1 MNIVERVKGFVT
13 EPKTEWRAIDAEEHT
28 VQGLFTGYVMILAAI
43 PAVAGFIGMCI
54 VGSGVF
60 GATVRMSIGAGV
72 AHAVLGYILSLGGVY
87 VLALVIHAFSP
98 KFEGHGEFMDAL
110 KLAAFTPTPAWVGGI
125 FNVIPSLWI
134 IGFLLSL
141 YSVYLLFVG
150 LPILTEPP
158 KEKEL
163 PYFCVVLL
171 TMIVLTVVFFVVAA
185 LLIPAPL
192 RGF

>member
-1 MNIVERVKGFVT
+1 
-13 EPKTEWRAIDAEEHT
+13 
-28 VQGLFTGYVMILAAI
+28 
-43 PAVAGFIGMCI
+43 
-54 VGSGVF
+54 
-60 GATVRMSIGAGV
+60 
-72 AHAVLGYILSLGGVY
+72 
-87 VLALVIHAFSP
+87 
-98 KFEGHGEFMDAL
+98 
-110 KLAAFTPTPAWVGGI
+110 
-125 FNVIPSLWI
+125 VIPSLWI